1 MADSAVA
8 ESNKSE
14 ILPKRSRPGMVHFP
28 ELDGRDSDVNRLPPS
43 GRATEVADGF
53 GTDREALVGNE
64 ATAA

>member
-1 MADSAVA
+1 
-8 ESNKSE
+8 
-14 ILPKRSRPGMVHFP
+14 MVHFP